1 MQNKTSLNKEE
12 KELKEQI
19 KVMKLRAE
27 FAKYA
32 FEEAYYF
39 VQYNKIKTE
48 NPDLFANVFSNKI
61 TTEPQNHDKQPSSQ
75 EYEAQTNPNDTIK
88 YGPVVNSTQIINEA
102 QKENIRESSNN
113 PPTETFSTN
122 A

>member
-48 NPDLFANVFSNKI
+48 NPDLFANVLVK
-61 TTEPQNHDKQPSSQ
+61 PSSQ
-75 EYEAQTNPNDTIK
+75 ESEAQTNPNDTIK
-88 YGPVVNSTQIINEA
+88 YGPEFLQQIINEA
-102 QKENIRESSNN
+102 QKEKENIRESSDN

>member
-39 VQYNKIKTE
+39 VQYNKIKME
-48 NPDLFANVFSNKI
+48 NPELFANAFTNTI
-61 TTEPQNHDKQPSSQ
+61 TTELQNHDKQPSSQ
-75 EYEAQTNPNDTIK
+75 ESEAQTNPNDTIK
-88 YGPVVNSTQIINEA
+88 YGPEFLQQIINEA
-102 QKENIRESSNN
+102 QKENIRESSDN